1 MSNIVFSPN
10 QKRVTVDGVVY
21 FFRYHSANKCQADCD
36 QIALENCVGH
46 CSMMQREDG
55 LSGVWKKLQCHD
67 KPTKPKKG
75 E

>member
-10 QKRVTVDGVVY
+10 QKRVTVDGIVY
-21 FFRYHSANKCQADCD
+21 FFRYHPLAKCQQDCD

-46 CSMMQREDG
+46 CSMMQRADG
-55 LSGVWKKLQCHD
+55 MSGVWKKLQNHN
-67 KPTKPKKG
+67 KPTKPTKW